1 MPNPQDFRLKRT
13 YSGAP
18 VLEGPPGER
27 LDREQYRERLHELVL
42 EETRAEA
49 GAPKPPPKPR
59 PVPEPVE
66 VSAPPPSE
74 EATEKVLPAAQSV
87 LHGLLRQAGRSVPA
101 GTGAGFGSA
110 AVTEAIAPSQTEPIT
125 PQGPEAPAFTHVPEA
140 TPTDITPA
148 PRQETQFSGPSF
160 RWKSASA
167 PLSQEEERERK
178 IWERYKRLEETVLE
192 GKSTPAGQQ
201 EYQALQRYFA
211 SRLGEGKTASLEQR
225 RRMIN
230 PLGQVQEGTL
240 IGASRPGPR
249 GDKQRGFR
257 PSQGY
262 AWEDPNDSNN
272 LRVRKQTKRDA
283 QTRVQFREKEEAR
296 PQEEAIRRLN
306 APTPPSGWKLD
317 SDEVQNLIDS
327 GDLDERWR
335 NSSQRIWNAHRALE
349 LKKISRT
356 SSEAALTA
364 HSLRLRNPTALQI
377 TTELLQE
384 GLPLV
389 KMGTGGL
396 TAIDQPEMLSR
407 LIEKYTIEEEKKLRK
422 RGFSFLDLSEE
433 DLATFTR
440 NVEEEAVKAMSHI
453 IALTNMATTDSFD
466 PNITDRIMEK
476 NIALRPIYAAM
487 APPAW
492 YTPTAE
498 MAAARA
504 SSPTDAAS
512 LLGDIRHI
520 PRQIDMYTGLSKWG
534 RVLGFTSTGL
544 AGILEAPDAT
554 ELFDIDFDGDGY
566 LPFSIHSSWGFRP
579 HVDAIRRGADPFD
592 HLTDWGQ
599 MFLGVKE
606 DPGALDKLVGTTAL
620 LLYTFV
626 EPEPV
631 TPLLA
636 AASGV
641 AKGARAYAIP
651 ARMRKADKI
660 LQEIIRLQDAGE
672 DAGVLMAKLEK
683 LDKGMAAL
691 IGSASQQGLGIRGVG
706 SAAFKRLNE
715 AIKGEEAAL
724 LDLRAA
730 AKERAEGVV
739 EALPAA
745 EAAEAELS
753 LLEREYRLS
762 RLLEARAAARKN
774 SALNTAGLTMEE
786 AESVVNPK
794 TLKAKKTVLDNAET
808 VFRRRTK
815 EAKAALN
822 EFKSKGK
829 AAEQR
834 VVDARTAYDEVL
846 GENIPA
852 VAPAAARTRAG
863 RVRASWYPLTETN
876 EAGDTVG
883 VLTLTVQ
890 KKDVVAEMGV
900 VGVRKG
906 EPVYAPEPKS
916 LGAVGKL
923 EDCTVNEILI
933 GTPTRTPGRVGKL
946 PKKARPGQKIEVH
959 LEVTT
964 PDGRVFVVRHPISD
978 LNAAEGGLSLGQARK
993 IARQQKIRAGAIKAN
1008 APDVIRYK
1016 GLQQRVAYEET
1027 NLKSL
1032 RTREPLLR
1040 PIGHYQKAVRA
1051 RMRIEKNLRAR
1062 AKELG
1067 KKKGPLKTYAARVN
1081 ALTNTA
1087 AKEARTL
1094 QNAAQLNAAKDIF
1107 RITVDKVR
1115 AGLKHEQELFSS
1127 AVGGPVRAA
1136 FTKSMS
1142 EILNYDKL
1150 SPEQVQN
1157 SVVRISGKTL
1167 AGVTD
1172 EGEGT
1177 LNLHALFRELG
1188 TETGRPAVKADDLI
1202 IDSDSDLLLRALE
1215 QLKDGKSTMDLAP
1228 GEVPRLQG
1236 ELSDAI
1242 KASHKFETRLKDT
1255 AATYAGVWKANAD
1268 FHALNQRTFV
1278 GAIRRRLWGITS
1290 GKDPVVFAR
1299 MLKRAQVGAV
1309 SDEMLDAAVA
1319 ADRVLDLGLQEL
1331 VAMSKGGSMTE
1342 EEMIP
1347 TLIALFDKGAG
1358 EERIIFGADK
1368 LGGGQEEIFL
1378 DVIGGSTR
1386 YQSARAHILDDL
1398 RIDPLD
1404 AAVNTKRAEAVRL
1417 RLLGLLESKA
1427 GKEAFGSLKLEEISD
1442 EILAS
1447 LDRVS
1452 SALTVAGGVPTPLAI
1467 ISRAFF
1473 GSGAR
1478 GADVAPELT
1487 AVAYRLLQTSDS
1499 FEDFTT
1505 KMSRATAA
1513 ITNHAPGGGF
1523 SARTGKYYGAK
1534 AYSKTASAFILAG
1547 TQGWM
1552 LRQINKALFAPLT
1565 MDQAVTI
1572 NRILTGAVP
1581 DLTVGAKATS
1591 ADKLA
1596 AKALSQE
1603 QIDDAFRALADTG
1616 MPVKEEAVNVAE
1628 EAAAASHAIMDKAK
1642 LLQQMSKDGTGM
1654 NAFVPRQLMDEL
1666 GRDMHRLINK
1676 LLPVTPAHLDPASLV
1691 GQSRNS
1697 LISGYTRLSSIWRT
1711 SVTTGLG
1718 LPNFG
1723 YWGNMHMGDL
1733 SQMIFQEGWRTG
1745 MKVSFNNSLAY
1756 VPWVGRGL
1764 SDGALIR
1771 AGKLPGEMLPTISE
1785 AMFNPWLGKLFAG
1798 EDFIVTGK
1806 NGIQH
1811 HSTKLKQMLV
1821 EDGIM
1826 GTYVNQ
1832 ELVDLFSKAL
1842 DNTPNG
1848 KFLRAWRGRNYE
1860 IANHA
1865 NLLQQRQRAGL
1876 YLELLI
1882 NKGASRADAASRT
1895 LAALYDWKHGLTKLE
1910 AQISTNF
1917 IPFLRFW
1924 SLAMRQMAG
1933 AAVEPLTKSMGRSFL
1948 DAMTGRTKIARL
1960 GQQIRVFGGVP
1971 EMLGLD
1977 NEEARELESF
1987 YASMMPTYMD
1997 TRAMLGY
2004 GGLPAD
2010 SNLRDWYLRKTGRE
2024 YDSLL
2029 WMLPTITMF
2038 DSATMYKGAI
2048 DGLYALATMW
2058 PGGRQA
2064 APDWEA
2070 RILEPILN
2078 TTSPFA
2084 QTVIRGSLS
2093 TIPGVDLDYYSRS
2106 GYRNLSY
2113 QEEIVFS
2120 PGKHLPGLPDSWN
2133 FPMEL
2138 DKETGRMKMN
2148 MGLYLFSSMVP
2159 GLLTQTPRWVK
2170 ALNNPGA
2177 EEGWWEYAK
2186 WVMGSFSRYGSPTP
2200 YFGRQVAD
2208 MQIRRVNTGFRKAVK
2223 GVGEPYTGAREI
2235 DGD

>member
-1 MPNPQDFRLKRT
+1 MADPQDFTLKRT
-13 YSGAP
+13 TSGAP
-18 VLEGPPGER
+18 VLTGPTGEK
-27 LDREQYRERLHELVL
+27 LDREQYRKRLHELVL
-42 EETRAEA
+42 EEATAEA
-49 GAPKPPPKPR
+49 NAPARPQPAPSPAPATTPAPASVAPPAEE
-59 PVPEPVE
+59 VPEDI
-66 VSAPPPSE
+66 
-74 EATEKVLPAAQSV
+74 LPAAQGA
-87 LHGLLRQAGRSVPA
+87 LHSILRQAGRSVPG
-101 GTGAGFGSA
+101 GTAAGFGTA
-110 AVTEAIAPSQTEPIT
+110 ATTQALAPTAPEPPA
-125 PQGPEAPAFTHVPEA
+125 PQGSEAPAFSYA
-140 TPTDITPA
+140 PTQPVDITPV

-160 RWKSASA
+160 RWKSATA
-167 PLSQEEERERK
+167 ALSEEEEKERK
-178 IWERYKRLEETVLE
+178 IWDRYKYLE
-192 GKSTPAGQQ
+192 GLTAEGDALPPARMQ
-201 EYQALQRYFA
+201 EYQGLQRYFE
-211 SRLGEGKTASLEQR
+211 SRLQEGETTPLGRQR
-225 RRMIN
+225 RLVN

-240 IGASRPGPR
+240 VGAQRPGPQ
-249 GDKQRGFR
+249 GDQQRGFR
-257 PSQGY
+257 PAQGY
-262 AWEDPNDSNN
+262 VWEDPSDLNN
-272 LRVRKQTKRDA
+272 LRVRKQTERDS
-283 QTRVQFREKEEAR
+283 QTRVQFREKEKAR
-296 PQEEAIRRLN
+296 PQAQALQRLQST
-306 APTPPSGWKLD
+306 APPEGWSLGE
-317 SDEVQNLIDS
+317 DEVQNLIDGGS
-327 GDLDERWR
+327 LDERFR
-335 NSSQRIWNAHRALE
+335 GSPQRVWNAYRALE
-349 LKKISRT
+349 LKKVNRT

-364 HSLRLRNPTALQI
+364 HGLRARDPMALQI
-377 TTELLQE
+377 TQDLLQE

-389 KMGTGGL
+389 QVGTGV
-396 TAIDQPEMLSR
+396 TAVDQPEMLSR
-407 LIEKYTIEEEKKLRK
+407 LMQKYTIEEEKKLRR
-422 RGFSFLDLSEE
+422 RGYSFLDLSEE
-433 DLATFTR
+433 DLATYTR
-440 NVEEEAVKAMSHI
+440 NIEENAVRAMSHI
-453 IALTNMATTDSFD
+453 LALTNMASTDSFD
-466 PNITDRIMEK
+466 PNITDRIMQK
-476 NIALRPIYAAM
+476 SRAMRPIYAAM

-504 SSPTDAAS
+504 SSPADAAS
-512 LLGDIRHI
+512 LLGDLRHI
-520 PRQIDMYTGLSKWG
+520 PRQIDMYSGLSKWG
-534 RVLGFTSTGL
+534 RVLGFTSTAMAGL
-544 AGILEAPDAT
+544 LEAPDAT
-554 ELFDIDFDGDGY
+554 ELFEIDFDGG
-566 LPFSIHSSWGFRP
+566 LPSIHTGYGSRP

-592 HLTDWGQ
+592 HLSDWGQ

-606 DPGALDKLVGTTAL
+606 DPGMLDKVVGTTAL

-626 EPEPV
+626 EPEPF

-636 AASGV
+636 TAAGV
-641 AKGARAYAIP
+641 AKGARAIAIP
-651 ARMRKADKI
+651 ARIRKADNV

-672 DAGVLMAKLEK
+672 DAGALMAKLEK
-683 LDKGMAAL
+683 LDPGMSSL

-706 SAAFKRLNE
+706 SAAFKQLND

-730 AKERAEGVV
+730 AKQRAEGT
-739 EALPAA
+739 AASLPAA

-762 RLLEARAAARKN
+762 RLIEARAAARKN

-794 TLKAKKTVLDNAET
+794 TLAAKRTVLDNAVT

-815 EAKAALN
+815 EAKKALD
-822 EFKSKGK
+822 EFKSKGT

-834 VVDARTAYDEVL
+834 VVDARVAYDEVL
-846 GENIPA
+846 AENVPA
-852 VAPAAARTRAG
+852 VAPAAARTRRG
-863 RVRASWYPLTETN
+863 GVRTDWYPLTETD
-876 EAGDTVG
+876 EAGRTVG
-883 VLTLTVQ
+883 VSTLTVQ
-890 KKDVVAEMGV
+890 KKDVIAEMASVEGRR
-900 VGVRKG
+900 GK
-906 EPVYAPEPKS
+906 PVQAAQPTS
-916 LGAVGKL
+916 LGAVGKI
-923 EDCTVNEILI
+923 EDCTVNDVLI
-933 GTPTRTPGRVGKL
+933 GTRTRTPGRVGKL
-946 PKKARPGQKIEVH
+946 PKKAGPNRRFEVY

-964 PDGRVFVVRHPISD
+964 PDGRTLVVRHPMSN
-978 LNAAEGGLSLGQARK
+978 LNASEGGLSLEQAKK
-993 IARQQKIRAGAIKAN
+993 IVRQQKIRAGAINAN
-1008 APDVIRYK
+1008 APDVIRYH
-1016 GLQQRVAYEET
+1016 GLRDRVDFEKA
-1027 NLKSL
+1027 NLESL
-1032 RTREPLLR
+1032 RTQEPLLR
-1040 PIGHYQKAVRA
+1040 PLKHYQQSVRA
-1051 RMRIEKNLRAR
+1051 RMRVEKTLRTR

-1067 KKKGPLKTYAARVN
+1067 KAKGPLKGYAARIN

-1094 QNAAQLNAAKDIF
+1094 QSAAQLRSAKDIL
-1107 RITVDKVR
+1107 RTTIDNVR

-1127 AVGGPVRAA
+1127 AVGGPIRAA

-1142 EILNYDKL
+1142 DIINYDKL
-1150 SPEQVQN
+1150 TPEQIQG

-1167 AGVTD
+1167 ADVSE
-1172 EGEGT
+1172 EGEGV
-1177 LNLHALFRELG
+1177 LDLHALFRELG
-1188 TETGRPAVKADDLI
+1188 TETGRSGAKAEDLI
-1202 IDSDSDLLLRALE
+1202 IDSDSSLLVRALE
-1215 QLKDGKSTMDLAP
+1215 QLKGGKSKMDLAP

-1242 KASHKFETRLKDT
+1242 KASHKFETRLKDS
-1255 AATYAGVWKANAD
+1255 AASYAGVWKANAD
-1268 FHALNQRTFV
+1268 FHALTQRSIPGWV
-1278 GAIRRRLWGITS
+1278 RRKLWGIAS
-1290 GKDPVVFAR
+1290 SKDPVVFAR
-1299 MLKRAQVGAV
+1299 MMKRAQVGAM

-1319 ADRVLDLGLQEL
+1319 ADRILDLGLQEL
-1331 VAMSKGGSMTE
+1331 VAMSKGGSMPE

-1347 TLIALFDKGAG
+1347 TLIALFDKGVDQ
-1358 EERIIFGADK
+1358 EKTIFGADK
-1368 LGGGQEEIFL
+1368 MGGGQEELFL

-1398 RIDPLD
+1398 RTDPIP
-1404 AAVNTKRAEAVRL
+1404 AAVNERAVLNTRVRL
-1417 RLLGLLESKA
+1417 MNLLESKA
-1427 GKEAFGSLKLEEISD
+1427 GKEALGSLKLEEISD

-1447 LDRVS
+1447 LEKVS
-1452 SALTVAGGVPTPLAI
+1452 SALTAAGGTPTPLAI

-1473 GSGAR
+1473 GSGAK

-1487 AVAYRLLQTSDS
+1487 AVAYRLLQTSDT
-1499 FEDFTT
+1499 FEEFTT
-1505 KMSRATAA
+1505 KMARATAA

-1523 SARTGKYYGAK
+1523 SARTGKHYGGK
-1534 AYSKTASAFILAG
+1534 AYSKVASAFVLAG

-1552 LRQINKALFAPLT
+1552 LRQINKSLFAPLT
-1565 MDQAVTI
+1565 MEQAVTI

-1591 ADKLA
+1591 AEKLA
-1596 AKALSQE
+1596 AKAVSQE

-1616 MPVKEEAVNVAE
+1616 MGTKERAVNQGE
-1628 EAAAASHAIMDKAK
+1628 EAAAGSGAIMEKAK
-1642 LLQQMSKDGTGM
+1642 LLQQMAKDGTGM

-1676 LLPVTPAHLDPASLV
+1676 LLPETPVALDPASV
-1691 GQSRNS
+1691 PGEIVNS
-1697 LISGYTRLSSIWRT
+1697 FASGYTQLSSIWRT

-1764 SDGALIR
+1764 SDAALIR

-1798 EDFIVTGK
+1798 EDFVVTGK
-1806 NGIQH
+1806 NGIQY
-1811 HSTKLKQMLV
+1811 HSTQLKKMLV

-1848 KFLRAWRGRNYE
+1848 KFLRKWRGRNYE

-1882 NKGASRADAASRT
+1882 NKGAPRANAASRT
-1895 LAALYDWKHGLTKLE
+1895 LSALYDWKHGVTKLE
-1910 AQISTNF
+1910 AQISTNH

-1924 SLAMRQMAG
+1924 ALAMRQMGG

-1948 DAMTGRTKIARL
+1948 DAATGRTKIARL

-1977 NEEARELESF
+1977 NEEVEEINSF
-1987 YASMMPTYMD
+1987 YASMMPSYMN

-2004 GGLPAD
+2004 GALPSD
-2010 SNLRDWYLRKTGRE
+2010 SNLRDWYIRETGRE
-2024 YDSLL
+2024 FDSIL

-2038 DSATMYKGAI
+2038 DTATMYKGAV
-2048 DGLYALATMW
+2048 DGLYALATMY

-2084 QTVIRGSLS
+2084 QTAIRGVLS
-2093 TIPGVDLDYYSRS
+2093 QIPGVDLDYYSRS

-2113 QEEIVFS
+2113 QEEIVLS
-2120 PGKHLPGLPDSWN
+2120 PGKHLPLIPDSWN
-2133 FPMEL
+2133 FPMER

-2148 MGLYLFSSMVP
+2148 MGVYLLSNMVP
-2159 GLLTQTPRWVK
+2159 GLLTQAPRWVK
-2170 ALNNPGA
+2170 ALKNPGA
-2177 EEGWWEYAK
+2177 EEGWQEYTK
-2186 WVMGSFSRYGSPTP
+2186 WVLGSFTRYGSPTP
-2200 YFGRQVAD
+2200 FSGRQVAD
-2208 MQIRRVNTGFRKAVK
+2208 MEIRRVNTGFRDAMR
-2223 GVGEPYTGAREI
+2223 GVGEPYSGAREI
-2235 DGD
+2235 DDD